1 MASVLQTVKIIQAR
15 IEDTERAFHRGA
27 LERDDLDSQLRAE
40 RNERQRL
47 QQLFG
52 EEQDER
58 RVLAA
63 QVTKLQA
70 AVEDSVASTAAAHR
84 QIADVPRALERLE
97 NEVRLCARVEETQ
110 GWLGEQE
117 RRLSERLNATAG
129 TLDEYHQD
137 FAATS
142 GALAEALKSKQFK
155 LMALSDAQTKSE
167 TALHELGL
175 ELAAVR
181 SANTDTIRS
190 VTEASAEAR
199 KQVDERCDRLNGRA
213 DGLVGT
219 ITDLN
224 AALRCVFLP
233 LSQFVEFTKRKLAL
247 DEVEAGI
254 FLIGRCG
261 SLLYTQGAAG
271 CGCGQ
276 DQVNNRRG
284 CCQGAGKGQ

>member
-1 MASVLQTVKIIQAR
+1 MTSAGYISGSEQGLASVLQTVKIIQAR
-15 IEDTERAFHRGA
+15 IEDTERAFHRGS
-27 LERDDLDSQLRAE
+27 LERDDLESQLRAE
-40 RNERQRL
+40 RSERQRL
-47 QQLFG
+47 QQLFSD
-52 EEQDER
+52 EQDER
-58 RVLAA
+58 RTLAG
-63 QVTKLQA
+63 QVAKLQA
-70 AVEDSVASTAAAHR
+70 AVDDSVASTAAAHR

-117 RRLSERLNATAG
+117 RRLSERLTATAG

-167 TALHELGL
+167 TALHDLGL

-181 SANTDTIRS
+181 SANTDAIRS
-190 VTEASAEAR
+190 VTEANAEAR
-199 KQVDERCDRLNGRA
+199 KQTDERCDRLNGRA

-224 AALRCVFLP
+224 AALRCRLFFATFP
-233 LSQFVEFTKRKLAL
+233 
-247 DEVEAGI
+247 
-254 FLIGRCG
+254 
-261 SLLYTQGAAG
+261 
-271 CGCGQ
+271 
-276 DQVNNRRG
+276 
-284 CCQGAGKGQ
+284 